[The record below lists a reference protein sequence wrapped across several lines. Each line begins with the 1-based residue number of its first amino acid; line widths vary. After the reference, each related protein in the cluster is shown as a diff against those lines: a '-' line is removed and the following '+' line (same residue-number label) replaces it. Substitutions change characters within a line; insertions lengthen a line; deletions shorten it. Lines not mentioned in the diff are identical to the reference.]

1 MPGMMRAA
9 RVLLTVTAGGL
20 AAQSLPAQQFDF
32 QRDCAKW
39 IEQHGFAADYIKK
52 KTGKRQRGLVEHWVG
67 NVEPKDVQPGDVVVT
82 LRRNEERRMRA
93 AYVEE
98 VQRHADGSAA
108 AVIVSEWN
116 EGKYVDERCAVTD
129 HFGRLSE
136 PRPIIVDAIVKVW
149 RPSLPILR
157 NRVD

>member
-1 MPGMMRAA
+1 MICVARA
-9 RVLLTVTAGGL
+9 LLAVSAGCL
-20 AAQSLPAQQFDF
+20 AAPGLHADEFDF

-52 KTGKRQRGLVEHWVG
+52 KTGKRQRGLVERWVG
-67 NVEPKDVQPGDVVVT
+67 NVEPKDIQPGDVVVT

-93 AYVEE
+93 AYVED
-98 VQRHADGSAA
+98 VQRNADGSAA

-116 EGKYVDERCAVTD
+116 EGKYVDERCSVTD

-136 PRPIIVDAIVKVW
+136 SRPIIVDSIVKVW